1 MQRPLRLGPSSLSS
15 RNTRLY
21 KQLLSLPLLGFSL
34 ERVVPSPLA
43 MFVAIPTLEDR
54 VSPVFDVAQAVVIA
68 EIEDN
73 REQRRQTV
81 PLYSRDL
88 TRRAAELAQHG
99 VNVLICG
106 AISLPL
112 EAVLDAAGV
121 RVIPQT
127 CGGVNEVL
135 RAFVA
140 GRLDDGAFLIP
151 GCCGRRRRGWCGAGG
166 SRRVRRGQA
175 GGRGG
180 HRRQGTGG

>member
-1 MQRPLRLGPSSLSS
+1 MLDKPVML
-15 RNTRLY
+15 
-21 KQLLSLPLLGFSL
+21 
-34 ERVVPSPLA
+34 
-43 MFVAIPTLEDR
+43 VAIPTLEDR

-68 EIEDN
+68 ELEGN

-88 TRRAAELAQHG
+88 ARRAAELAQHG

-112 EAVLDAAGV
+112 EVMLDAAGV

-127 CGGVNEVL
+127 CGGVDEVL
-135 RAFVA
+135 RAFAA
-140 GRLDDGAFLIP
+140 GQLDDRAFLMP

-166 SRRVRRGQA
+166 SRRLPRGQA
-175 GGRGG
+175 GRRGG
-180 HRRQGTGG
+180 HRRQGAGG